1 LNPPN
6 TCVALAALKSETAGT
21 GMAPMMEAMVKDLVK
36 ELAQLMTSGENW
48 QIVLHGGRGCDG
60 VMEVKCTLQLAP
72 SRKQQGH
79 PPPVRLNDLLHH
91 KC

>member
-6 TCVALAALKSETAGT
+6 TCAALTALKSETAGT

-48 QIVLHGGRGCDG
+48 
-60 VMEVKCTLQLAP
+60 
-72 SRKQQGH
+72 
-79 PPPVRLNDLLHH
+79 
-91 KC
+91 